1 MHTGRARWRGD
12 ETRGWGHS
20 PTPALPAASCNTIG
34 PLSRRGVDGGGEGYL
49 KMACLGK
56 KTLSTRS
63 LKRPHFFLKV
73 SRLET
78 GEEHLSL
85 RERMDGLQ
93 ILEFMSTWRL
103 DKDPLIPGLSKQEL
117 DE

>member
-1 MHTGRARWRGD
+1 M
-12 ETRGWGHS
+12 S
-20 PTPALPAASCNTIG
+20 
-34 PLSRRGVDGGGEGYL
+34 GEEKEL
-49 KMACLGK
+49 
-56 KTLSTRS
+56 KTLSTQG

-73 SRLET
+73 SRLEA